1 MNARLLGC
9 LSFVVTAAGCGPVR
23 TTLTL
28 SDAEVAIETALAADA
43 QTYALYDLTA
53 ARAYYDKAREEEGYS
68 DFEAATR
75 LAGLAIDRAQRARD
89 AALSAPERG
98 TRPAKRADE
107 APEDDFEDAPVGAS
121 GSQL

>member
-53 ARAYYDKAREEEGYS
+53 ARAYYEKAREEEGYC
-68 DFEAATR
+68 DRPCPACAR
-75 LAGLAIDRAQRARD
+75 RGVVRAGAGD
-89 AALSAPERG
+89 AAGEARRRG
-98 TRPAKRADE
+98 A
-107 APEDDFEDAPVGAS
+107 
-121 GSQL
+121 